1 MADLLPW
8 LFVIVAAVAIIA
20 GLVSLWLSLSLALSD
35 EALGGVRAQLTTDAR
50 RALLT
55 QKEALLQEIRD
66 VAFEHDADK
75 LSDRDFQELNEKL
88 RAEARQVLHAL
99 DAGAESFRDEAEAL
113 IAERLAAKS

>member
-8 LFVIVAAVAIIA
+8 LFVIVATVAIIA

-35 EALGGVRAQLTTDAR
+35 EALGGVR
-50 RALLT
+50 
-55 QKEALLQEIRD
+55 
-66 VAFEHDADK
+66 
-75 LSDRDFQELNEKL
+75 ELNEKL